1 MSDQD
6 KQPEVN
12 RIFAILKQHLFSM
25 GVFTALL
32 NLLMLAPA
40 LYMLQVYD
48 RVITSYNTMTLL
60 MLTLILLGVYAFMA
74 GLDWV
79 RSRLLIRQS
88 NQIDQAMGSRV
99 LQAAFSQS
107 LKTSQGSIQ
116 PINDLTTLRQF
127 LTGQP
132 LLALL
137 DAPWFPIYLLVIFLF
152 HPWLGML
159 ALGGTLLLAVLAW
172 LNNYT
177 TRRYLAQANQQG
189 AEASQYAGG
198 LLRNAEVSQALGMIG
213 PLTGHWQQ
221 RHTRYLVNQNLA
233 SEKNAAVTSVS
244 KYLRL
249 ALQSLMLG
257 LGGLLVIQGQLTP
270 GMMIAGSILVGRAL
284 APIDQL
290 IAAFNQWSSVRLSWQ
305 RLSSL
310 LQDNPELPP
319 RISLPPPSGSLQVRG
334 LTLILNRKPVLQNLN
349 FSLNPG
355 ETLGIIGPSGSGK
368 SSLAR
373 LLTGVLPPSQGEI
386 ALDQARLQQWN
397 PDELGPCLGYLPQ
410 DIQLFSGTLA
420 ENICRFGAV
429 DTEALLLAAQQ
440 AGVHELILSLPE
452 GYETRLSEGGSGLS
466 GGQRQRVALARALY
480 RQPRLILL
488 DEPNSSLD
496 EAGERALMQA
506 LVNMKEAGST
516 LLLITHKPN
525 LLSLTDKLL
534 ILNQGQQQAFAPT
547 VQLLSSLQQAKT
559 AAAVV
564 APSRES
570 LS

>member
-1 MSDQD
+1 M
-6 KQPEVN
+6 
-12 RIFAILKQHLFSM
+12 
-25 GVFTALL
+25 
-32 NLLMLAPA
+32 
-40 LYMLQVYD
+40 
-48 RVITSYNTMTLL
+48 
-60 MLTLILLGVYAFMA
+60 
-74 GLDWV
+74 
-79 RSRLLIRQS
+79 
-88 NQIDQAMGSRV
+88 
-99 LQAAFSQS
+99 
-107 LKTSQGSIQ
+107 
-116 PINDLTTLRQF
+116 
-127 LTGQP
+127 
-132 LLALL
+132 
-137 DAPWFPIYLLVIFLF
+137 
-152 HPWLGML
+152 
-159 ALGGTLLLAVLAW
+159 
-172 LNNYT
+172 
-177 TRRYLAQANQQG
+177 
-189 AEASQYAGG
+189 
-198 LLRNAEVSQALGMIG
+198 
-213 PLTGHWQQ
+213 
-221 RHTRYLVNQNLA
+221 NQNLA